1 MTDGSFFRTYIDVV
15 APLFVLSLIFYPLEQ
30 FAPAERNQSAAK
42 RFFNLV
48 YMPLILA
55 LLLLL
60 GPFFSL
66 IYQLQQYILSLV
78 GGGGFLLKLID
89 QKLINQ
95 SGWVAQLLF
104 AVSFAIVWDL
114 YQYWMH
120 RLQHTLPFLWET
132 HKFHHSDTALN
143 SSTAARTHFLSHLLF
158 FSSYLIVVM
167 LIGAQTPHPVA
178 TFVLFKLWGF
188 FNHMNVRLSLG
199 PLTPI
204 VSGPQWHRIHHSLQ
218 PKHHDKNFAAF
229 FPFIDILF
237 GTYYS
242 PRKGEYPASGLSDKE
257 DTGDLWQA
265 TVSPFCAWYKTT
277 VSQFSKCKRRLNAIF
292 R

>member
-1 MTDGSFFRTYIDVV
+1 MIDSILFRTYIDVV
-15 APLFVLSLIFYPLEQ
+15 APLFVLSLIFYLLERL
-30 FAPAERNQSAAK
+30 APAERNQSPAK

-60 GPFFSL
+60 SPFFGL
-66 IYQLQQYILSLV
+66 VYQLQQYVLIWV

-95 SGWVAQLLF
+95 SDWVAQLLF
-104 AVSFAIVWDL
+104 ALSFAIVWDL

-143 SSTAARTHFLSHLLF
+143 SSTHARTHFLSHLLF
-158 FSSYLIVVM
+158 FSSYLLVM
-167 LIGAQTPHPVA
+167 MFMGSQTPHPIA

-188 FNHMNVRLSLG
+188 FNHMNVRLNLG
-199 PLTPI
+199 LLTPI

-218 PKHHDKNFAAF
+218 TKHYNKNFAAF
-229 FPFIDILF
+229 FPFIDIFF

-242 PRKGEYPASGLSDKE
+242 PRKGEYPASGLPNKE
-257 DTGDLWQA
+257 DAGDLWEA
-265 TVSPFCAWYKTT
+265 TIAPFCAWYGMT
-277 VSQFSKCKRRLNAIF
+277 VNQLRLWIK
-292 R
+292 